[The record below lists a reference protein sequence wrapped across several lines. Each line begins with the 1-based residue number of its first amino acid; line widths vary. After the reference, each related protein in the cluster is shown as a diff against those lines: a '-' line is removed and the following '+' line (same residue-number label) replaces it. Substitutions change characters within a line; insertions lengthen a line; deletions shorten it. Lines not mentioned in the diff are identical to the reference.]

1 MLKPEFAQAQLAEC
15 SNEAHLQLRLAR
27 AAAAS
32 AAVAQCARA
41 LTADHTRGY
50 NPNLRKLQRQG
61 AVAASD
67 PKLRAALFAALFPQ
81 LQHALEAA
89 WQLCA
94 RLPYGLGYM
103 RRGFRAPQ
111 REALAL
117 QRRSVWLAGVCSSLG
132 RLDEA
137 QLDAP
142 WLAAWAVH
150 LESPVELG
158 IVLAGALDHAGAGAV
173 ELLEIIQDC
182 AAARHPIGGPGQHAL
197 RALLCCDRE
206 QAWLFVEQL
215 LIAAQRQEG
224 LRQSILEAI
233 DEAHPDAFEPL
244 LKRVIDEDLLRFAAV
259 ARAASVWLG
268 EEHNALEPK
277 PLRVALLDLREL
289 LLEPLARAGALAGD
303 SPQRAYR
310 ALWCTAFR
318 DVDAALPLAL
328 TLLSHAEASM
338 RLAGAHF
345 LSQCGLPEA
354 RPALLSLLED
364 PHLQLV
370 GVALQYLR
378 YGEDYSQTLREW
390 QIEALGPLQLLE
402 AQALPMAEHE
412 QGPLFARLA
421 ALTERLPSKASNS
434 ALVKIWHYPEPIREH
449 AADLLPKHLGMRS
462 VHELLPYLGLMS
474 PYAHAHA
481 IAEMCKP
488 GELSA
493 PLRELLLGA
502 LSHSVSVIREAAL
515 KGLEQCTIA
524 EAEAPRLEA
533 LLSRTQADFRR
544 AVFGLL
550 AQREDAA
557 VVASVTRLLSGK
569 HPQQRAGGI
578 ELARQLIEAGRS
590 AELLRAQL
598 AAYRDRKA
606 ERLPRSEAEAI
617 ASLLGPME
625 KPLSLDDC
633 LGLIDPALRTPA
645 QVLPWQHAQHQQ
657 VPHRRDMLL
666 ASPAAVALLVSL
678 DALIES
684 HKTRSFEYFDYSGAA
699 HQQLL
704 GSIEQSWQ
712 FPMAYAPRPGQ
723 KAAEL
728 PFADVWLSWFA
739 ERGSA
744 TRDDDGFELLRALVQ
759 PCVHV
764 KFSQAAAFDPPI
776 PAQPD
781 NPLDAKEIAQLAL
794 QAALV
799 KLYPIGPLG
808 LRYPGLCVVLLRWLL
823 KLQPYRTGL
832 AAEFLLDAMETAF
845 SYVPEAELARPAKRS
860 PVDSERTPDWRSHHN
875 QFMTWAQ
882 LALEHQSRCPEQ
894 WSVAQLGRLYRLMRW
909 RDEPHPKC
917 GRMRADPELLLQAY
931 TAGVATIEDVYDDLL
946 GAREADHWGSL
957 QDYVLLT
964 RLTAVPSS
972 TEQAILPH
980 PSVAEAAARARERLV
995 EIELARGEKPTL
1007 ATPAAKALSALPGL
1021 SWLLRILAALG
1032 KAEFS
1037 KPTYYQ
1043 AGDSKPDVLSH
1054 LARICIPQATD
1065 SPELFATRSA
1075 AAIAA
1080 GDFPHSRLLELAL
1093 LNPRWITHVA
1103 QALGWPGLSEA
1114 VYWFI
1119 AHTPNEWQNEHGSK
1133 TDSQLQAALRSRT
1146 QLNSAQRASGLVD
1159 VAWFQRA
1166 FAALNSDSRWDAI
1179 EAAAKFLGWGQAH
1192 RKAARLADV
1201 LLGRTTRSEIVAA
1214 IEQRQLKEYV
1224 RLLGLLPLPQEPATR
1239 KLELAERHAVLQRY
1253 ERYAKGL
1260 SAMSKGPALAA
1271 LQLGYDNLAISAG
1284 YGDPM
1289 RLQWAITAEQVTDL
1303 RPGPVRVQHADLEIS
1318 LHLDAEG
1325 TPQLS
1330 FSRAGKA
1337 LKSLPADAKKAPEVA
1352 ALLERRG
1359 VLQRMRSASVLSL
1372 EQAMCQGT
1380 RLSGEEVNALFEH
1393 ALLRPLLDHLLLVAP
1408 AGIGYPHGAGQLR
1421 QHVGSVLRFDAEQT
1435 LMLAHPI
1442 DLLNLDL
1449 LYAGDWP
1456 TWQRECLRAQRIQ
1469 PFKQLFRELYVP
1481 TAADLD
1487 ASVRAERYAGQ
1498 QVNPRQAM
1506 ALLASRG
1513 WSVREGVDKL
1523 YPSAELHA
1531 VLDFEGA
1538 AFTPTDSEAPTL
1550 GGLAFHRRSDG
1561 QRILLKDVPARIFSE
1576 TLRDL
1581 DLVVSV
1587 AHAGAV
1593 DPEASHSTVEMRA
1606 ALLGETCALL
1616 ALNNVRIEQRHA
1628 LIEGKLGHYS
1638 VHLGSGSVHQQ
1649 PGGALVLV
1657 AVQGQHRGRL
1667 FLPFADDDPRTAE
1680 ILSKV
1685 LLLARDGHIQDP
1697 TVLAQLS

>member
-1 MLKPEFAQAQLAEC
+1 MLKPELAQAQLAEW
-15 SNEAHLQLRLAR
+15 SNEAHLQLRIAR
-27 AAAAS
+27 AMAAS
-32 AAVAQCARA
+32 AAVADCARA
-41 LTADHTRGY
+41 LTADNKRGH
-50 NPNLRKLQRQG
+50 NPNLGKLRRQ
-61 AVAASD
+61 AVIAASD

-81 LQHALEAA
+81 LQYALEAA

-94 RLPYGLGYM
+94 LLPYSVGYL

-111 REALAL
+111 RDVLAL
-117 QRRSVWLAGVCSSLG
+117 QRRSVWLAGVCTSLG
-132 RLDEA
+132 RIDEA

-150 LESPVELG
+150 LESSVELG
-158 IVLAGALDHAGAGAV
+158 ILLAGAINHAGIQGA

-244 LKRVIDEDLLRFAAV
+244 LKRVIDEDLPRFAAV

-277 PLRVALLDLREL
+277 PLRAALLDLRDL
-289 LLEPLARAGALAGD
+289 LVQPPARAAALAGD

-328 TLLSHAEASM
+328 TLLSHDEASM
-338 RLAGAHF
+338 RFAGAHF

-354 RPALLSLLED
+354 RPALLGLLDD

-378 YGEDYSQTLREW
+378 YGEDYSQALREW

-402 AQALPMAEHE
+402 AQALPVAEHE

-421 ALTERLPSKASNS
+421 ALTERLPSRATDST
-434 ALVKIWHYPEPIREH
+434 LVKAWHYPAAIREH
-449 AADLLPKHLGMRS
+449 AADLLPKHLGMCS
-462 VHELLPYLGLMS
+462 VHELLPYLSLMS
-474 PYAHAHA
+474 PYAHARA

-488 GELSA
+488 GELSS

-515 KGLEQCTIA
+515 KGLEQCAIA
-524 EAEAPRLEA
+524 EAEAPRLEG

-557 VVASVTRLLSGK
+557 VVASVTRLLGGK
-569 HPQQRAGGI
+569 HAQQRAGGI
-578 ELARQLIEAGRS
+578 ELARQLLEVGRS
-590 AELLRAQL
+590 TEPLRAQL
-598 AAYRDRKA
+598 AAYRARKA

-617 ASLLGPME
+617 ASLLGSME
-625 KPLSLDDC
+625 KPLTLDDC
-633 LGLIDPALRTPA
+633 LGSIDPAQRTPA
-645 QVLPWQHAQHQQ
+645 Q

-666 ASPAAVALLVSL
+666 ASPAAVALLESL

-684 HKTRSFEYFDYSGAA
+684 HKTRSFEYFDYNGAA

-712 FPMAYAPRPGQ
+712 FPMAYSRPGQ

-728 PFADVWLSWFA
+728 PFAETWLAWFA
-739 ERGSA
+739 ERGSEL
-744 TRDDDGFELLRALVQ
+744 RDQDGFELLRALVQ
-759 PCVHV
+759 PTVHA
-764 KFSQAAAFDPPI
+764 KHSQPEAPPVQT
-776 PAQPD
+776 PADSTP
-781 NPLDAKEIAQLAL
+781 DAKEVARLAL
-794 QAALV
+794 QAALA
-799 KLYPIGPLG
+799 KLYPIREVG
-808 LRYPGLCVVLLRWLL
+808 LRYPGLRDVLLRWML
-823 KLQPYRTGL
+823 KLHPFPTGP
-832 AAEFLLDAMETAF
+832 AADFLLDAMETAF
-845 SYVPEAELARPAKRS
+845 SYVPEAELARPAKQS
-860 PVDSERTPDWRSHHN
+860 PLYSERTQDWRNHYS
-875 QFMTWAQ
+875 QFMSWAR

-894 WSVAQLGRLYRLMRW
+894 WSAAQLGRLYRLLRW
-909 RDEPHPKC
+909 RDEPHPNC

-931 TAGVATIEDVYDDLL
+931 AAGVATIEDVYDDLL
-946 GAREADHWGSL
+946 GHREADNWGSTRA
-957 QDYVLLT
+957 YVLLK
-964 RLTAVPSS
+964 RLSEVPDKAQ
-972 TEQAILPH
+972 TCNVH
-980 PSVAEAAARARERLV
+980 PSVLEAAARVRERLV

-1007 ATPAAKALSALPGL
+1007 ATPAAKALSSLPGL

-1054 LARICIPQATD
+1054 LARICIPLATD
-1065 SPELFATRSA
+1065 SPELFAARSE

-1093 LNPRWITHVA
+1093 LNPRWIPHVA

-1119 AHTPNEWQNEHGSK
+1119 AHTPNEWQNEHSSK
-1133 TDSQLQAALRSRT
+1133 ADAQLQAALRART

-1159 VAWFQRA
+1159 VVWFQRA

-1201 LLGRTTRSEIVAA
+1201 LLGRTARSEIVAA

-1224 RLLGLLPLPQEPATR
+1224 RLLGLLPLPQEPVSR
-1239 KLELAERHAVLQRY
+1239 QLELAERHAVLQRY

-1284 YGDPM
+1284 YADPM
-1289 RLQWAITAEQVTDL
+1289 RLQWAISAEQVADL
-1303 RPGPVRVQHADLEIS
+1303 RTTVRVQHADLEIA
-1318 LHLDAEG
+1318 LHLDADG
-1325 TPQLS
+1325 APQIS
-1330 FSRAGKA
+1330 FSRAGKM
-1337 LKSLPADAKKAPEVA
+1337 LKSLPAEAKKVPEIA

-1393 ALLRPLLDHLLLVAP
+1393 ALLRPLLDRLLLVAL
-1408 AGIGYPHGAGQLR
+1408 AGIGYPHSAGQLR
-1421 QHVGSVLRFDAEQT
+1421 QHDGRVLEFGPEQT
-1435 LMLAHPI
+1435 LTLAHP
-1442 DLLNLDL
+1442 LDL
-1449 LYAGDWP
+1449 LASGDWP
-1456 TWQRECLRAQRIQ
+1456 TWQRECLLAQRVQ

-1487 ASVRAERYAGQ
+1487 SSVRAERYAGQ

-1513 WSVREGVDKL
+1513 WSVREGIDKL

-1561 QRILLKDVPARIFSE
+1561 QRLLLKDVPARIFSE
-1576 TLRDL
+1576 SLRDL

-1587 AHAGAV
+1587 AHAGSV

-1606 ALLGETCALL
+1606 ALLSETCALL
-1616 ALNNVRIEQRHA
+1616 ALNNVRIEGRHA
-1628 LIEGKLGHYS
+1628 LIAGQLGHYS

-1697 TVLAQLS
+1697 TVLAQLG